1 LKNKKNT
8 LKVLLDTSFI
18 LPTLGID
25 TGIEVKEAL
34 KKLDELNA
42 EVYYS
47 IFNILESLWVAIR
60 LIKKQEFEIE
70 RFKLGLRSLIESKRY
85 KQIIE
90 NTEVFNY
97 ALSLYLNGHTDMI
110 DNILYANSIIYDI
123 KFLTIDEE
131 IKKFIKIKN
140 LKDTILSLS

>member
-1 LKNKKNT
+1 MKNKKNT
-8 LKVLLDTSFI
+8 LKVLLDTTFI

-25 TGIEVKEAL
+25 SGIEVKKAI
-34 KKLDELNA
+34 KKLDEINA
-42 EVYYS
+42 ELYYS
-47 IFNILESLWVAIR
+47 IFSILESLWIAIR
-60 LIKKQEFEIE
+60 LIKKREFDIE
-70 RFKLGLRSLIESKRY
+70 RFKLGLRSLIEARRY

-97 ALSLYLNGHTDMI
+97 ALSLYLNGHADMI

>member
-1 LKNKKNT
+1 M
-8 LKVLLDTSFI
+8 
-18 LPTLGID
+18 
-25 TGIEVKEAL
+25 
-34 KKLDELNA
+34 
-42 EVYYS
+42 
-47 IFNILESLWVAIR
+47 AIR

-70 RFKLGLRSLIESKRY
+70 RFKLGLRSLIEAKRY